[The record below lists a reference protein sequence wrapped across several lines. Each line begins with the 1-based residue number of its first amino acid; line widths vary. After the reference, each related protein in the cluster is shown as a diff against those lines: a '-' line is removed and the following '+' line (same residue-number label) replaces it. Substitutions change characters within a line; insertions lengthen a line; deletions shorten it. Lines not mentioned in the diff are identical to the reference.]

1 MWATII
7 FMMLLAAIVL
17 ALLLWP
23 LLRQERSKEAVSR
36 AALNAAVYRDGLAEL
51 VRDRAAGTLSAAAFD
66 QSALE
71 LHRRA
76 KQEAGGGVGPAAA
89 LAGSIALPAQ
99 KPPRALAASLAL
111 LLPACAVALY
121 LWLGTPRAVL
131 ETADP
136 HRIDAAQVEVMVATL
151 AARLKENPNDLK
163 GWVML
168 ARSYKALGRFELAA
182 DAYSHLGVAIDGEPD
197 LLADYAEVL
206 ARQANGDFSG
216 KPEELLARAL
226 HLDPDNEQALALAG
240 IAAYHRQAY
249 AEAVS
254 YLEKLLPK
262 LPPDSEGAR
271 TVKGTIEEARKLA
284 GLTAGLPPRVA
295 AKAPAAAGAAGLAS
309 ALKGQVSLSPALAAA
324 VKPDDTLFVYA
335 KPVQGPRIPLAVLRT
350 RAAALP
356 LAFTL
361 DDSLAMNPGM
371 KLSSLA
377 PGTEIQVGARISHSG
392 EAMPRSG
399 DPVGELNHIK
409 PGTQDLKIV
418 IDHAVP

>member
-1 MWATII
+1 
-7 FMMLLAAIVL
+7 VL
-17 ALLLWP
+17 
-23 LLRQERSKEAVSR
+23 
-36 AALNAAVYRDGLAEL
+36 
-51 VRDRAAGTLSAAAFD
+51 
-66 QSALE
+66 
-71 LHRRA
+71 
-76 KQEAGGGVGPAAA
+76 
-89 LAGSIALPAQ
+89 
-99 KPPRALAASLAL
+99 
-111 LLPACAVALY
+111 
-121 LWLGTPRAVL
+121 
-131 ETADP
+131 
-136 HRIDAAQVEVMVATL
+136 
-151 AARLKENPNDLK
+151 
-163 GWVML
+163 L

-182 DAYSHLGVAIDGEPD
+182 DAYSHLGIAIDGEPD

-226 HLDPDNEQALALAG
+226 HLDPENEQALALAG

-249 AEAVS
+249 PEAVS

-284 GLTAGLPPRVA
+284 GLTASLPQPRA
-295 AKAPAAAGAAGLAS
+295 ATRATLTTSASGSAS
-309 ALKGQVSLSPALAAA
+309 ALKGHVSLSPALAAT
-324 VKPDDTLFVYA
+324 VKPGDILFVYA

-350 RAAALP
+350 HATALP

-361 DDSLAMNPGM
+361 DDSLAMNPQM
-371 KLSSLA
+371 KLSLLA
-377 PGTEIQVGARISHSG
+377 PGTEVQVGARISRSG

-399 DPVGELNHIK
+399 DPVGEINHVK